1 VAAKE
6 TPLSLSPQNRRRLLK
21 QAMQQMC
28 LNGEGQL
35 TPNAKLI
42 MIKLRRFCGAKC
54 GELMF
59 PRSGDRGP
67 IDPLAMARVAGRREV
82 FDYLSH
88 LLGMNLE
95 QRQNLIEEADND

>member
-1 VAAKE
+1 M
-6 TPLSLSPQNRRRLLK
+6 SLSPMNRRRLLK
-21 QAMQQMC
+21 QAMQQLC
-28 LNGEGQL
+28 LNSEGQL
-35 TPNAKLI
+35 TPNARLI
-42 MIKLRRFCGAKC
+42 LIKLRRFCHARG

-88 LLGMNLE
+88 LLGMDLE
-95 QRQNLIEEADND
+95 ARQNLIEEADND

>member
-1 VAAKE
+1 MTKISPAA
-6 TPLSLSPQNRRRLLK
+6 RRRVLK

-28 LNGEGQL
+28 LAEGRL
-35 TPNAKLI
+35 TPNARLVLV
-42 MIKLRRFCGAKC
+42 KLRRFCHAKG

-59 PRSGDRGP
+59 PKSGLPGQGQ

-82 FDYLSH
+82 FDYLTH

-95 QRQNLIEEADND
+95 ERQNLLEERDDD